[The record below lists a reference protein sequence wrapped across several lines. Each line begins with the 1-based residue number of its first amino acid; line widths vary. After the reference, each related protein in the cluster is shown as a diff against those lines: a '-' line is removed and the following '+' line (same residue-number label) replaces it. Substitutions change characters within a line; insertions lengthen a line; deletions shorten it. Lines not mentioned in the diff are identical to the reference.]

1 MRTRLSPIA
10 TCSAV
15 RVSTGSASPWRK
27 QAAIAIGLLSAAA
40 GTSAAGLASPVATL
54 AAGTSTA
61 GTAATMVESLTLHVG
76 QAHVLNVP
84 AVRRIAVGNGKVV
97 QATAFDGSQV
107 LLIPEAPGHSTIH
120 LWGKAALPRAID
132 VQVLPAELGRALAE
146 VRALVGT
153 ATNVKVRPVGDKI
166 ILEGDRL
173 SDEQALRLA
182 EIGKRIPQ
190 VVNLASKVAYD
201 RMIGMDVRMIEIRRD
216 VLQRIGVRW
225 ATTAQGPSF
234 GIVGDLRRTPALT
247 PGGFAADGATA
258 GGPGAGGIPIRPRIE
273 PFATAV
279 SLATALTSSID
290 LLVQNGDAVV
300 LAEPRLSCRSGGS
313 ARFVAGGELPVPFS
327 GGLGATGVTFREYG
341 VKFDVSPV
349 ASESGTI
356 SARIAT
362 EISSVN
368 FDVAVREVPGLSKR
382 RAETEVNLREHETIV
397 IAGLLSEDVTH
408 QVDRVPAIGDVPLLG
423 PLFRSRLFRERKT
436 ELVVLIT
443 PYFLDGAPPGVD
455 PAASASPPVPSFPP
469 APSSAPAPRQLPLPM
484 LD

>member
-1 MRTRLSPIA
+1 MSAARTFRA
-10 TCSAV
+10 CV
-15 RVSTGSASPWRK
+15 V
-27 QAAIAIGLLSAAA
+27 AAMAAA
-40 GTSAAGLASPVATL
+40 GAAAAPT
-54 AAGTSTA
+54 AAGTVRPDA
-61 GTAATMVESLTLHVG
+61 PAAETLVLHVG
-76 QAHVLNVP
+76 QAHVLTVP

-107 LLIPEAPGHSTIH
+107 LLIPEAPGHSTVH
-120 LWGKAALPRAID
+120 LWGKAVLPRTLD
-132 VQVLPAELGRALAE
+132 VQVLPAELGRALAD
-146 VRALVGT
+146 VRALVG
-153 ATNVKVRPVGDKI
+153 AAPNVKVRPVGDKI
-166 ILEGDRL
+166 VLEGDRL

-225 ATTAQGPSF
+225 SPTAQGPSF
-234 GIVGDLRRTPALT
+234 GVVGDLRRTPALT
-247 PGGFAADGATA
+247 PGGFASDGATA
-258 GGPGAGGIPIRPRIE
+258 GGPGAGGIPIRPRIA
-273 PFATAV
+273 PFATAL

-408 QVDRVPAIGDVPLLG
+408 QVDRVPAMGDVPLLG
-423 PLFRSRLFRERKT
+423 QLFRSRLFRERKT

-443 PYFLDGAPPGVD
+443 PYFLDATPSGVD
-455 PAASASPPVPSFPP
+455 PAAPPPPAAPAAPPPPAAP
-469 APSSAPAPRQLPLPM
+469 APSAPSAPSAPRAPALPM